1 MDAIIDGSL
10 EIRSFLRLDIPDKG
24 IYWDVPDL
32 LHALLVYVTGDD
44 GAGDIRITGLSLDD
58 IEM

>member
-10 EIRSFLRLDIPDKG
+10 EIRSFLRLDVPDKG
-24 IYWDVPDL
+24 IYRDVPDL
-32 LHALLVYVTGDD
+32 LYALLVYVTGDD